1 MRSCVHAPGRDW
13 SAACYRRVLR
23 AEILIVED
31 EPLIC
36 DLLLS
41 ALEDEGL
48 DVACPVSPSEA
59 AVQLKRHSA
68 ALRVLVTD
76 VNLKF
81 SSTGFDV
88 ARDAQRRLPAIAV
101 LYTTRHAEADIGA
114 QGVDGGDDGGEA
126 LPSFAAGGTG
136 CGHCQAH

>member
-48 DVACPVSPSEA
+48 DVAYPVSPSEA
-59 AVQLKRHSA
+59 AVQLKRQSA

-101 LYTTRHAEADIGA
+101 LYTTGHAEANSERKA
-114 QGVDGGDDGGEA
+114 
-126 LPSFAAGGTG
+126 
-136 CGHCQAH
+136 